1 MTTSVVHYQAV
12 NSSGTTTADREAL
25 TKEIAYTASS
35 ADDSANSATITVADV
50 NTIKDVVKAQ
60 IKSTGNV
67 YRVPQG
73 AVTFTGSSVTVADS
87 GLAVSEVIYL
97 TVIGYAA

>member
-12 NSSGTTTADREAL
+12 NSSGTTTVDREVL
-25 TKEIAYTASS
+25 IKEMAYTASS

-50 NTIKDVVKAQ
+50 NTIKDVLKVQ

-67 YRVPQG
+67 YRAPQG
-73 AVTFTGSSVTVADS
+73 AVTFSGSAVTVADT
-87 GLAVSEVIYL
+87 GLAVSEVIYV
-97 TVIGYAA
+97 TVVGYAA